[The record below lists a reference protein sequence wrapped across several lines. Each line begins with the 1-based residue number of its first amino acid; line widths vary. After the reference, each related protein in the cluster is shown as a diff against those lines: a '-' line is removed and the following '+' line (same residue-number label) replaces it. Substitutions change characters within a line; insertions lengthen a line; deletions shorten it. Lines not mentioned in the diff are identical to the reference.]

1 MAAPSPTRSP
11 TRSPTSPT
19 HDPRT
24 NDALRAAQMY
34 YLQDLTMDTIAAELH
49 ASRSTVSRLLSYA
62 RSTGLVDIQVR
73 SPYAA
78 GATLERSIADR
89 FQIVAH
95 VVPGAAALSEVDR
108 LERVAL
114 TAARLLGR
122 FVDSNMT
129 VGVAWGSTMSAVS
142 RHLVPKDVHNTSI
155 IQLNGAGNTQTTG
168 IEYASEI
175 LRRFAEA
182 YAARVQQFPVPAL
195 FDDPL
200 TKEAFW
206 RERGI
211 RRLLEIQTR
220 MDVAVF
226 GLGSPFA
233 GVPSQV
239 YVGGYLDDADY
250 ASLGADG
257 VVGDVATVFYRIDG
271 SYRDVTLNARATGPD
286 FEVLRRVARRVCIVA
301 GEQKLASLQGALAAG
316 IVTDLV
322 LDEGLAR
329 RLVEGA

>member
-1 MAAPSPTRSP
+1 MTENMPTR
-11 TRSPTSPT
+11 T
-19 HDPRT
+19 HDPRALA
-24 NDALRAAQMY
+24 ALRAAQMY
-34 YLQDLTMDTIAAELH
+34 YLQDLTMETIAAELH
-49 ASRSTVSRLLSYA
+49 ASRSTVSRLLSHA
-62 RSTGLVDIQVR
+62 RETGLVDIQVR
-73 SPYAA
+73 SPFAA
-78 GATLERSIADR
+78 GAPLERSLSER
-89 FQIVAH
+89 YRVVAH
-95 VVPGAAALSEVDR
+95 VVPAPATLSEIDR

-129 VGVAWGSTMSAVS
+129 IGVAWGSTMGAIS
-142 RHLVPKDVHNTSI
+142 RHLVPKDVHNTHVV
-155 IQLNGAGNTQTTG
+155 QLNGAGNTQTTG

-175 LRRFAEA
+175 LRRFSDA

-195 FDDPL
+195 FDDPA

-206 RERGI
+206 RERGT
-211 RRLLEIQTR
+211 RRLLEIQSR
-220 MDVAVF
+220 MDIAVF

-239 YVGGYLDDADY
+239 YVGGYLDEADY
-250 ASLGADG
+250 ASLSRDG

-271 SYRDVTLNARATGPD
+271 TYRDVALNARATGPD
-286 FEVLRRVARRVCIVA
+286 FDVLRRVARRVCVVA

-329 RLVEGA
+329 RLVESA